1 MKDIR
6 PMAEERARKRAE
18 EAQQERPPGSGFM
31 TERARAKEALRAE
44 VSTLTGENVRKIAA
58 AAEARSDDRIL
69 RVAAYCRV
77 STDDIDQLLSI
88 ELQKNNYR
96 DMIRANPKWRYV
108 GTYVD
113 DGFSGTNTDHR
124 PAFKLMM
131 KDAMD
136 GKIDMIITKS
146 VSRFARNLL
155 DCIGWVRELKDK
167 HDPPIPVFFEQ
178 EHLNT
183 LDATSNIILFVLA
196 MVAEE
201 ESHMK
206 SEAMLLSLEWRFS
219 RGRFLTPALLGY
231 DRVEV
236 PDGHGG
242 HKKVLV
248 VNEDEA
254 NTVRLMYYM
263 LLNGSSTADIAE
275 TLTDLGRETGL
286 RKVCGKNSSRW
297 TAKSVACVLRN
308 ERYAGDVLARKT
320 WTPNFHDHK
329 SRKNKGKKNKY
340 YQPAHHEAIVTRAQW
355 NAAQRILNSHRYRH
369 EGSYLPMMVID
380 HGALTGYISI
390 NRTWAGYDADEYY
403 RVCSIAMGL
412 TEGQLETDLGSEHLP
427 DGGHR
432 LTGMTDDNGVQR
444 IARTLSKAEEKIKAQ
459 LEGKPSETETGDE
472 KPRISEGFQVVNGGM
487 FSHAYEPFVSFGPR
501 HIFFNT
507 TCISR
512 LDTFNTTCISR
523 LDTFDTT
530 CISRLDTSEEKDGK
544 YVITRQPCVE
554 ILFNP
559 VERMLAVRPC
569 APDHPNVIRWTDK
582 KGKGTTI
589 GAKAFC
595 TILYEALGWDTDYAY
610 RVPAILRKK
619 GNERI
624 LLFDLDNY
632 IGRELPRRR
641 QADSDIKDEQA
652 AERRVETEET
662 KGIFFGAEDEEP
674 QTIEDTEEMERRLQ
688 EYAEYEKRNFG
699 TPAFEHDSEFRLS
712 AIDDQGEWEVMAETI
727 TLGSD
732 HRVDEREILALQ
744 DEMLEALAAAEEDAG
759 SAGSG

>member
-1 MKDIR
+1 M
-6 PMAEERARKRAE
+6 
-18 EAQQERPPGSGFM
+18 
-31 TERARAKEALRAE
+31 
-44 VSTLTGENVRKIAA
+44 
-58 AAEARSDDRIL
+58 
-69 RVAAYCRV
+69 
-77 STDDIDQLLSI
+77 
-88 ELQKNNYR
+88 
-96 DMIRANPKWRYV
+96 
-108 GTYVD
+108 
-113 DGFSGTNTDHR
+113 
-124 PAFKLMM
+124 
-131 KDAMD
+131 
-136 GKIDMIITKS
+136 
-146 VSRFARNLL
+146 L

-248 VNEDEA
+248 INEDEA

-263 LLNGSSTADIAE
+263 LLNGSSTTEIAE
-275 TLTDLGRETGL
+275 TLTELGRETGL

-297 TAKSVACVLRN
+297 TATGVAGVLRN

-329 SRKNKGKKNKY
+329 SKKNNGKKNKY

-355 NAAQRILNSHRYRH
+355 NAAQRILNSHRYGH

-390 NRTWAGYDADEYY
+390 NRAWAGYDADEYY

-412 TEGQLETDLGSEHLP
+412 TEGDLETDLGSEHLP
-427 DGGHR
+427 DGGHK
-432 LTGMTDDNGVQR
+432 LTGLTDDNGVQR

-459 LEGKPSETETGDE
+459 LEGRSSEDE
-472 KPRISEGFQVVNGGM
+472 AREEQPKIKEGFQVVNGSM
-487 FSHAYEPFVSFGPR
+487 FSHAFEPTVTFSPKHLSF
-501 HIFFNT
+501 N
-507 TCISR
+507 
-512 LDTFNTTCISR
+512 
-523 LDTFDTT
+523 TT

-544 YVITRQPCVE
+544 VLITRQPCVE

-569 APDHPNVIRWTDK
+569 APDHPNAIRWTDK
-582 KGKGTTI
+582 RGKGTTI

-595 TILYEALGWDTDYAY
+595 TILYEALGWDTDYAF
-610 RVPAILRKK
+610 RVPAILRRK
-619 GNERI
+619 GDERV

-632 IGRELPRRR
+632 IGRELPKKKAAEAE
-641 QADSDIKDEQA
+641 QTDEGA
-652 AERRVETEET
+652 TERRVETEET

-674 QTIEDTEEMERRLQ
+674 QAIEDAEEMEQRFR

-744 DEMLEALAAAEEDAG
+744 DEMLEALAAAEAEDDVDSDEDEEGG
-759 SAGSG
+759 SE